1 MVPMAHARLRPI
13 AIVLAITAGAM
24 LWLAGLIWFAQ
35 VAQNSAALARV
46 QNGIL
51 LVSVAAIC
59 VLSLVIVGN
68 VLRLARDYR
77 AQVPGTRLT
86 VRMVTLLVVLTVV
99 PLLVV
104 YTFSLQFINRG
115 IDSWFSLELEQ
126 GLEASLELSRSALDV
141 QMREN
146 LVEARRIAQELAGS
160 EGVDPVGELGDLR
173 RGSTAVELTVFS
185 TAGDRILATSSADP
199 SPAVPQFPGAELIF
213 QLRQGGSYVNLE
225 PRTDGGVEILA
236 AVSVF
241 AGDPR
246 SEGDVLLARFAVEPQ
261 LGELVERAEASYEQY
276 AELSFLRTP
285 LKTSLTLTLS
295 VVLLTGLMVA
305 LYGAFF
311 SARRLVGPIQQLMT
325 ATGDVARGK
334 FDTQLPTGAGDEIGF
349 LVNAFNDMT
358 RRLARADSRTR
369 ESQQQLES
377 ERGKLEA
384 ILGRLSTGVIALE
397 PDLRIR
403 TANRAASAILGVE
416 LEKSQGGQLA
426 DIESNRARLAPFL
439 SVLQRHLDRGD
450 ADWREQIEF
459 LREDSRRVLVCACAA
474 LPRERGDPGGF
485 VVVFD
490 DITALLRAQRDAAWG
505 EIARRLAHE
514 IKNPLTPIQLSA
526 ERLRHRYLPSRSV
539 DPELLDRSTYVIIQQ
554 VEALKDMV
562 NAFSEYARNP
572 AMDMTRFDL
581 NDLISEVAELY
592 HHRQSPLD
600 LQIELGDL
608 PEVTADAGRLRQVL
622 HNLIRNAQEAME
634 RNSRPRLR
642 ISTRRVRREHR
653 DMVEI
658 RIADNGT
665 GFQAEIAAEAF
676 EPYVTTKPTGSGL
689 GLAIVKKLVDEHGG
703 RIRARN
709 RRRRGAEIVILLPIT
724 AEAGAELTWGRDRQ
738 DKRREFA

>member
-1 MVPMAHARLRPI
+1 MAHARLRPI
-13 AIVLAITAGAM
+13 AIIMALSAGAM

-35 VAQNSAALARV
+35 VAQNSAALARL

-51 LVSVAAIC
+51 LISVAAIC
-59 VLSLVIVGN
+59 VLSLVIIGN

-77 AQVPGTRLT
+77 AQVPGARLT

-115 IDSWFSLELEQ
+115 IDSWFSLELEE

-146 LVEARRIAQELAGS
+146 LVEARRIALELAGS
-160 EGVDPVGELGDLR
+160 DGADLIGELGDLR

-185 TAGDRILATSSADP
+185 TADDRILATSSEEP
-199 SPAVPQFPGAELIF
+199 SLAVPRFPGAELVF

-225 PRTDGGVEILA
+225 PRTDGGVDILA
-236 AVSVF
+236 AVNVT

-246 SEGDVLLARFAVEPQ
+246 GERDVLLARFAVEPQ

-295 VVLLTGLMVA
+295 VVLLTGLLVA

-334 FDTQLPTGAGDEIGF
+334 FDTQLPTAAGDEIGF

-358 RRLARADSRTR
+358 RRLARADTRTR

-384 ILGRLSTGVIALE
+384 ILDRLSTGVIALE
-397 PDLRIR
+397 SDLRIR
-403 TANRAASAILGVE
+403 TANRAASAILGVD
-416 LEKSQGGQLA
+416 LERSQGEELA
-426 DIESNRARLAPFL
+426 DIATKRPRLAPFL
-439 SVLQRHLDRGD
+439 SALQRHLDRGEP
-450 ADWREQIEF
+450 DWREQIEF

-474 LPRERGDPGGF
+474 LPPERRDPGGF

-526 ERLRHRYLPSRSV
+526 ERLRHRYLPSSTV

-562 NAFSEYARNP
+562 NAFSEYARMP
-572 AMDMTRFDL
+572 AMDMTQFDL

-592 HHRQSPLD
+592 HHGQSPLE
-600 LQIELGDL
+600 LHFELGDL

-634 RNSRPRLR
+634 QNSRPRLR
-642 ISTRRVRREHR
+642 ISTRRVRHEHK

-658 RIADNGT
+658 RIADNGP
-665 GFQAEIAAEAF
+665 GFPTDIAAEAF
-676 EPYVTTKPTGSGL
+676 DPYVTSKPRGSGL

-724 AEAGAELTWGRDRQ
+724 AEVGAEISWGTGRQ